1 MSKTSPTSCRVD
13 AVSAALDI
21 PAPVN
26 KEDNAAHQF
35 LLELAEEL
43 SGGPLNLPCFPD
55 TVPRV
60 RQVLNDPSCS
70 ADDLV
75 TVVATEPRLSARLI
89 QTANSA
95 VFNLSGQKHSDL
107 RLAVTRLGQDLVQ
120 SIAMAFA
127 FQQMKAD
134 ESLREMVEPLNRL
147 WERSVAVGSIC
158 KVLAKKMRVP
168 SEKVFLTGLLHGIGL
183 FYMTV
188 RAAQPSHSK
197 QLDRILS
204 PYAVSCHPI
213 IGRAVMVKWGF
224 EPVMCEAIG
233 NQHDYTRKSRGEPD
247 ITDVVVASVLLAEA
261 LLERSGDLAK
271 CAGVNAFASLK
282 LSSDDLTAILKHTAL
297 SLQSVRDSL
306 GC

>member
-1 MSKTSPTSCRVD
+1 MSRPSPISGRVD
-13 AVSAALDI
+13 DSGAALNI
-21 PAPVN
+21 PAPVD
-26 KEDNAAHQF
+26 EDDSVAHLF
-35 LLELAEEL
+35 LSDLAKEL
-43 SGGPLNLPCFPD
+43 SSGPLNLPCFPD

-60 RQVLNDPSCS
+60 RQVLSDPSCS

-95 VFNLSGQKHSDL
+95 VFNPSGQKNSDL

-134 ESLREMVEPLNRL
+134 QSLRDVVEQLNRL

-158 KVLAKKMRVP
+158 KLLAKKMRVP

-197 QLDRILS
+197 RLDRILS
-204 PYAVSCHPI
+204 PYAVGCHPI

-233 NQHDYTRKSRGEPD
+233 NQHDYTRKSRGEAD
-247 ITDVVVASVLLAEA
+247 ITDVIVASVLLAEA

-282 LSSDDLTAILKHTAL
+282 LTSDDLTAILKHTAL

-306 GC
+306 G

>member
-1 MSKTSPTSCRVD
+1 MHKTSPTSGRVD
-13 AVSAALDI
+13 DRSAALSI
-21 PAPVN
+21 PAPVS
-26 KEDNAAHQF
+26 KDDSVAHLF
-35 LLELAEEL
+35 LLELAQEL
-43 SGGPLNLPCFPD
+43 SDGPLNLPCFPD

-60 RQVLNDPSCS
+60 RQVLSDPRCS

-75 TVVATEPRLSARLI
+75 SVVATEPRLSARLI

-127 FQQMKAD
+127 IQQMKTD
-134 ESLREMVEPLNRL
+134 KSLQEVTEPLNRL
-147 WERSVAVGSIC
+147 WEHSLAVGSIC

-188 RAAQPSHSK
+188 RAAQPSHSE
-197 QLDRILS
+197 QLHRILS

-224 EPVMCEAIG
+224 ESVMCEAIA
-233 NQHDYTRKSRGEPD
+233 NQHDYTRKSRGEAD

-261 LLERSGDLAK
+261 LLEHGGDLVK
-271 CAGVNAFASLK
+271 CAGVSAFASLK
-282 LSSDDLTAILKHTAL
+282 LRPDDLTAILKHTEL

>member
-1 MSKTSPTSCRVD
+1 MFKTSPTSGRVND
-13 AVSAALDI
+13 RTAALHI
-21 PAPVN
+21 PAPAN
-26 KEDNAAHQF
+26 NEDGAAHLF
-35 LLELAEEL
+35 LMDLAEEL
-43 SGGPLNLPCFPD
+43 SGGPVNLPCFPD

-60 RQVLNDPSCS
+60 RQVLSDPSCS

-134 ESLREMVEPLNRL
+134 ESLREMAEPLNRL
-147 WERSVAVGSIC
+147 WERSLAVGSIC

-188 RAAQPSHSK
+188 RAAQPSYSK

-224 EPVMCEAIG
+224 EAVMCEAIG
-233 NQHDYTRKSRGEPD
+233 NQHNYTRKSRGEPD
-247 ITDVVVASVLLAEA
+247 ITDVVVASVLLSEA

-282 LSSDDLTAILKHTAL
+282 LTSDDLTAILDHTAL

>member
-1 MSKTSPTSCRVD
+1 VAKPIPTSGRD
-13 AVSAALDI
+13 YDRGAALGI
-21 PAPVN
+21 PAPVS
-26 KEDNAAHQF
+26 KDDSVAHLF
-35 LLELAEEL
+35 LTDLADEL

-60 RQVLNDPSCS
+60 RQVLSDPRCS
-70 ADDLV
+70 AEDLV

-95 VFNLSGQKHSDL
+95 VFNLSGQKNSDL

-134 ESLREMVEPLNRL
+134 ESLREVVEPLNLL
-147 WERSVAVGSIC
+147 WERSLAVGSIC

-188 RAAQPSHSK
+188 RAAQPACSK
-197 QLDRILS
+197 ELNRILS

-213 IGRAVMVKWGF
+213 IGRAVMKKWGF
-224 EPVMCEAIG
+224 ETVMCEAIG
-233 NQHDYTRKSRGEPD
+233 NQNDYKRKSRGEAD
-247 ITDVVVASVLLAEA
+247 ITDVLVASVLLAEA

-271 CAGVNAFASLK
+271 CADVVAFASLK
-282 LSSDDLTAILKHTAL
+282 LTSDNLAAILKHTEL

>member
-1 MSKTSPTSCRVD
+1 M
-13 AVSAALDI
+13 
-21 PAPVN
+21 
-26 KEDNAAHQF
+26 
-35 LLELAEEL
+35 
-43 SGGPLNLPCFPD
+43 
-55 TVPRV
+55 
-60 RQVLNDPSCS
+60 
-70 ADDLV
+70 
-75 TVVATEPRLSARLI
+75 VATEPRLSARLI

-95 VFNLSGQKHSDL
+95 VFNPSGQKNSDL

-134 ESLREMVEPLNRL
+134 ESLRVVAGELNRL
-147 WERSVAVGSIC
+147 WERSLAVGSIC

-188 RAAQPSHSK
+188 RAAQPNNAK

-224 EPVMCEAIG
+224 EAVMCQAIG
-233 NQHDYTRKSRGEPD
+233 SQHDYARKSRGRAD

-261 LLERSGDLAK
+261 MLEHDGDLGR
-271 CAGVNAFASLK
+271 CAGVSAFVSLK
-282 LSSDDLTAILKHTAL
+282 LTSEDLAAVLEHTAL

>member
-1 MSKTSPTSCRVD
+1 VSKPSPTSGHTTDRD
-13 AVSAALDI
+13 TALDI
-21 PAPVN
+21 PAPVS
-26 KEDNAAHQF
+26 EDESVARRF
-35 LLELAEEL
+35 LVDLTREL

-60 RQVLNDPSCS
+60 RQVLNDPNSS

-75 TVVATEPRLSARLI
+75 NVVATEPRLSARLI

-107 RLAVTRLGQDLVQ
+107 RLSVTRLGQDLVQ

-127 FQQMKAD
+127 IQQMKTD
-134 ESLREMVEPLNRL
+134 ESLREVVEPLNRL
-147 WERSVAVGSIC
+147 WERSLAVGSIC
-158 KVLAKKMRVP
+158 TVLAKKMRVP

-197 QLDRILS
+197 QLDCLLS
-204 PYAVSCHPI
+204 PYAMSCHPI

-224 EPVMCEAIG
+224 ETVMCEAIA
-233 NQHDYTRKSRGEPD
+233 NQFNYSRKSRGEPD
-247 ITDVVVASVLLAEA
+247 ITDVLVASVLLADA
-261 LLERSGDLAK
+261 LLERGGDLTK
-271 CAGVNAFASLK
+271 CAGVSAFASLK
-282 LSSDDLTAILKHTAL
+282 LKPEDLTAILKHTEL